1 MAASL
6 ARLMFRPGPPARQLI
21 LFAAAVT
28 SGSAIAQ
35 EAPIAEVP
43 PTTSSSVVVDDVAGS
58 GSQGRVAANL
68 AAGTNNQQANS
79 AVVALGGTALAQG
92 SISQRML
99 ASGAANGSVSAVI
112 EGSAF
117 AASSGLLAL
126 NIVAGSDNQQAN
138 LAVIAIGIEGQAATD
153 AMLSQSRASQQ
164 PSGDLA
170 EPLSPEASTG
180 ISAGAFQGSAGL
192 VQVNLIGGERNS
204 SANTF
209 ALTVAAGANP

>member
-1 MAASL
+1 MAAPLSRSRRV
-6 ARLMFRPGPPARQLI
+6 ADRPLRHLVAI
-21 LFAAAVT
+21 VAAACA
-28 SGSAIAQ
+28 GSAMAQ
-35 EAPIAEVP
+35 ETPLPEEVP
-43 PTTSSSVVVDDVAGS
+43 LATSLVVLDDNAGS
-58 GSQGRVAANL
+58 GSSGRIAANL

-79 AVVALGGTALAQG
+79 AVVALGGTALSQG

-99 ASGAANGSVSAVI
+99 ASGARNGSVSAAI
-112 EGSAF
+112 EGGAF
-117 AASSGLLAL
+117 AASSGLLAI

-170 EPLSPEASTG
+170 EPNSPEASTG
-180 ISAGAFQGSAGL
+180 ISAAAFQGSSGL

>member
-1 MAASL
+1 MATIMRSRRLGGQSLRHLLVIVAAAS
-6 ARLMFRPGPPARQLI
+6 G
-21 LFAAAVT
+21 
-28 SGSAIAQ
+28 GSAVAQ
-35 EAPIAEVP
+35 EAPPPEEVP
-43 PTTSSSVVVDDVAGS
+43 VATSLVVLEDNAGS
-58 GSQGRVAANL
+58 GSSGRIAANL

-79 AVVALGGTALAQG
+79 AVVALGGTALSQG

-99 ASGAANGSVSAVI
+99 ASEARNGSVSAAI
-112 EGSAF
+112 EGDAF

-170 EPLSPEASTG
+170 DPHSPEASTG
-180 ISAGAFQGSAGL
+180 ISAAAFQGSSGL